1 VRLQVQAQAQG
12 HREVLIGMTR
22 DARYGPLFA
31 AGLGGVQVE
40 VMRDVSIRVG
50 PLDGRDPQEMF
61 ERLKGAP
68 LLAAFRGAPPADVA
82 AACEALLRIQRLVV
96 DFPEIA
102 EVEVNPFILAEKGK
116 RSVAVD
122 GRMRVAEA

>member
-1 VRLQVQAQAQG
+1 
-12 HREVLIGMTR
+12 MTR
-22 DARYGPLFA
+22 DSRYGPLFA
-31 AGLGGVQVE
+31 AGLGGVLVE

-50 PLDGRDPQEMF
+50 PLDGKDPQEMF

-68 LLAAFRGAPPADVA
+68 LLGAFRGAPAADVA
-82 AACEALLRIQRLVV
+82 TAADALLRIQQLVV

-122 GRMRVAEA
+122 GRLRVEHA